1 MGLWHLMNEGH
12 NTNNHKETSPMNNNN
27 LTLTDEKV
35 LTQAQTTLSEFLGLE
50 AAGYKCQSEDLYN
63 VLLGVAANQGTIEAV
78 CADLVGTPDPQTIR
92 DYINEQIK
100 VDELAE
106 LEAQINKALVKE
118 IPPRI
123 WRHPQDIAMDFHD
136 RPYYGK
142 TSQEEGLWVRGKAK
156 NGTTRF
162 YRIATAYII
171 HNDLRFTL
179 GIRFV
184 LPDDSI
190 VGVLERLLKRIKGL
204 HIAVRRL
211 LLDRGFAGIEVQNHL
226 AQQQIPALIACP
238 IRGKTGGTRSLC
250 RGRRSYRTQYT
261 FKNGA
266 AKLSRTA
273 DLAVCRVFTTAKRT
287 KRLKRRVTWWIFI
300 LINLDLSPRQ
310 VRRLY
315 RRRFGIET
323 SYRCAGQVRGW
334 TTSPN
339 PAYRFLLMALGMLLL
354 NIWMLL
360 RWQFTQIPRRGGRW
374 LDTKQFQLSRFAK
387 FIIRALERHYGYV
400 QAISAAA
407 VPLL

>member
-1 MGLWHLMNEGH
+1 
-12 NTNNHKETSPMNNNN
+12 MNNNN

-35 LTQAQTTLSEFLGLE
+35 LTQAQTTLSEHLQLK
-50 AAGYKCQSEDLYN
+50 ADGYKCQTEDLYN
-63 VLLGVAANQGTIEAV
+63 VLLGVAVNQGTIEAI

-92 DYINEQIK
+92 DYLNEQIC
-100 VDELAE
+100 VDELAQ
-106 LEAQINKALVKE
+106 LEAQVNQALIKD

-123 WRHPQDIAMDFHD
+123 WRRPQDIAMDFHD

-142 TSQEEGLWVRGKAK
+142 TAQEDGLWVRSRAK

-162 YRIATAYII
+162 YRIASAYII
-171 HNDLRFTL
+171 LDGLRFTL
-179 GIRFV
+179 DICFV
-184 LPDDSI
+184 LPDESI
-190 VGVLERLLKRIKGL
+190 VAVLEKLLKQVNGLRIS
-204 HIAVRRL
+204 VRRL
-211 LLDRGFAGIEVQNHL
+211 LLDRGFASIEVQNHL
-226 AQQQIPALIACP
+226 EQQQIPALIACP
-238 IRGKTGGTRSLC
+238 IRGKTGGTRALC
-250 RGRRSYRTQYT
+250 RGRRSYRTKHT
-261 FKNGA
+261 FTNNKS
-266 AKLSRTA
+266 KLSRTA

-287 KRLKRRVTWWIFI
+287 KRLKRRATWWIFI
-300 LINLDLSPRQ
+300 LIHLDLSPRQ

-339 PAYRFLLMALGMLLL
+339 PAYRFLLMALGLLLL

-360 RWQFTQIPRRGGRW
+360 RWQFTQVPRRGGRW
-374 LDTKQFQLSRFAK
+374 LNTKQFQLSRFAR

-400 QAISAAA
+400 QAISAIA